1 MKNGYNRYQVDDT
14 INKLEEELAQ
24 LKRLNEA
31 YRLQSEEDKAKY
43 TQLNEKYVTLLNEV
57 AIKEK
62 AANDI
67 AQIALKE
74 ANEIIHAANMNA
86 DTIIKEALTSAKEV
100 LVDISKLGIE
110 AKEIKMNM
118 NEQLKA
124 LSDAIE
130 SFDVPPIPNPDLL
143 NK

>member
-1 MKNGYNRYQVDDT
+1 MKNGYNRYQVDDVLH
-14 INKLEEELAQ
+14 KLEEEITQ
-24 LKRLNEA
+24 LKRVNEA
-31 YRLQSEEDKAKY
+31 YRLQSEEDKVKY
-43 TQLNEKYVTLLNEV
+43 NQLNDKYVTLLNEV
-57 AIKEK
+57 AVKEK

-74 ANEIIHAANMNA
+74 ANDIIYAANKNA
-86 DTIIKEALTSAKEV
+86 DAIVKEALKSAKEV

-118 NEQLKA
+118 NEQLNA

-130 SFDVPPIPNPDLL
+130 SFSVPPIPNPDLL